1 MSLIGSLN
9 TGLTGVLT
17 NQKAVEITGNNV
29 ANVNTPGYSRQFAKL
44 SPNMAINIHGHII
57 GQGVNVQEICREY
70 DHFISGQLLNQHNS
84 LGKESAK
91 SQPLAEL
98 ERVFNIGDDS
108 LASDIERFFGAWHDL
123 SQNPAG
129 QVERNRVLYEGN
141 NLLNSFSKTK
151 NELVKIK
158 QNINVNLNAKVDEIN
173 LKIQEVAKLNESIRS
188 KEVLGNV
195 ANDDRDRRDLL
206 LNDLSH
212 ILGVQTYQCEHGQ
225 IGVQLPG
232 GLPLV
237 QGNNALGFEA
247 YYDSDNNTQFRIK
260 TGDIIFQTDKNN
272 FGGEFRGYQDIRDTF
287 IPELEKN
294 LDELQYS
301 IVTQVNA
308 QHETGF
314 GLDGLTGRS
323 FFSKPISYRSETGF
337 TDPNSADFMT
347 GSIDING
354 TTILIDEDNNSLNG
368 IKDAIND
375 SDTGVLASVVYDG
388 TAYYLDLTP
397 QSQGDDV
404 VFASNLTSG
413 PGTLSFNDEDGDP
426 ELFNRRAEAQNII
439 VELKSTQQVA
449 VAGATPGAPGDNKNA
464 LSIFALFNAQ
474 VIHGEESFMECCGRM
489 SSTVGTE
496 ARSNTMA
503 LGGAS
508 DTLTQLEN
516 MREASVGV
524 SIEQEIIN
532 LTLFQRGFEA
542 CCTYVSTI
550 DEMMSTVLNMKR

>member
-1 MSLIGSLN
+1 MSLVGSLN

-70 DHFISGQLLNQHNS
+70 DHFISGQLLNQHNT

-98 ERVFNIGDDS
+98 ERVFNLGDDS

-129 QVERNRVLYEGN
+129 QVERDRVLYEGN
-141 NLLNSFSKTK
+141 NLLNSFSNTK
-151 NELVKIK
+151 SELVKIK
-158 QNINVNLNAKVDEIN
+158 QNINVSLNAKVDEIN

-188 KEVLGNV
+188 KEVLGKV

-206 LNDLSH
+206 LNDLSN

-237 QGNNALGFEA
+237 QGNNAVEFES
-247 YYDSDNNTQFRIK
+247 YYDSDNNIQFRIK

-308 QHETGF
+308 QHESGF
-314 GLDGLTGRS
+314 GLDGITGRS
-323 FFSKPISYRSETGF
+323 FFSKPVSYQSETGF
-337 TDPNSADFMT
+337 TDPNSPDFMT

-354 TTILIDEDNNSLNG
+354 TSILIDENNNSLNG

-375 SDTGVLASVVYDG
+375 MDTGVLASVVYDG

-397 QSQGDDV
+397 KSQGSDV
-404 VFASNLTSG
+404 IFSSNLTSG
-413 PGTLSFNDEDGDP
+413 PGALNFNDEDGDP
-426 ELFNRRAEAQNII
+426 ELLNRRAEEQNVI
-439 VELKSTQQVA
+439 VELKSTRQIA
-449 VAGATPGAPGDNKNA
+449 AAGATSGATGDYKNA
-464 LSIFALFNAQ
+464 LGIYALFNAQ
-474 VIHGEESFMECCGRM
+474 VIKGEESFVECCGRI

-496 ARSNTMA
+496 TRRNTMA

-524 SIEQEIIN
+524 SLEQEIIN

-542 CCTYVSTI
+542 CCTFVSTI